1 MIGKTEHYEL
11 ELFGQDELFSTA
23 GINRNT
29 IKIDK
34 SLKDEQTVRIE
45 SDNLIKETIIPI
57 SREEIDRVLGELYGD
72 IT

>member
-34 SLKDEQTVRIE
+34 SLQDERNTRIE
-45 SDNLIKETIIPI
+45 SDNLIKETIAPI
-57 SREEIDRVLGELYGD
+57 SREEIDRILGELYG
-72 IT
+72 TT

>member
-34 SLKDEQTVRIE
+34 SLQDERNTRIE
-45 SDNLIKETIIPI
+45 SDNLIKETIAPI
-57 SREEIDRVLGELYGD
+57 SNEYIDSTMENL
-72 IT
+72 

>member
-34 SLKDEQTVRIE
+34 SLQDERNTRIE
-45 SDNLIKETIIPI
+45 SDNLIRETIAPI
-57 SREEIDRVLGELYGD
+57 SREEIDRILGELYG
-72 IT
+72 TT

>member
-34 SLKDEQTVRIE
+34 SLQDERNTRIE
-45 SDNLIKETIIPI
+45 SDNLIKETIAPI
-57 SREEIDRVLGELYGD
+57 SREEIDRVLGELYG
-72 IT
+72 TT

>member
-34 SLKDEQTVRIE
+34 SLQDERNTRIE
-45 SDNLIKETIIPI
+45 SDNLIKETIAPI
-57 SREEIDRVLGELYGD
+57 SREEIDRILGDLYG
-72 IT
+72 TT